1 MSVPGCPDASKRVDP
16 DSFDLELFGASKR
29 TALFTINVNNNLKNR
44 ASFFT
49 PASVKSIISLWK
61 FEFMNVLPNLRS
73 LDLHLWSI
81 SSKVFQTKAII
92 PPAIHLT
99 NPICDYYPNLG
110 PVHITL
116 WREQLLILEPHHCP
130 KG

>member
-1 MSVPGCPDASKRVDP
+1 MSVN
-16 DSFDLELFGASKR
+16 
-29 TALFTINVNNNLKNR
+29 IY
-44 ASFFT
+44 
-49 PASVKSIISLWK
+49 IICIHT
-61 FEFMNVLPNLRS
+61 EYEA
-73 LDLHLWSI
+73 
-81 SSKVFQTKAII
+81 KAII